1 MELFD
6 LSGRVA
12 VVTGGNGGIGLGMA
26 LGMARAGATIVVAGR
41 DAAKN
46 AAAVK
51 QIQDAG
57 AKASAIPV
65 DVLKEDSC
73 RALIADTVKAHG
85 RLDILVNNA
94 GMSIRKQPEQYTLAE
109 WHTVMDS
116 NLTSA
121 FLCSHAAYPEMK
133 KGGLGKIINIGSM
146 MSIFGAPFA
155 TAYAA
160 SKGGMVQMTK
170 SMATAWAKDNIQVNA
185 ILPGWI
191 DTALTRRAREQIQG
205 LHDNVLRRTPAGRWG
220 ERIGLRRHCRL
231 PGGAGVRLRDRRRHH
246 RRRRLFGAGLVSL
259 PERWTLQVR
268 APARTTA
275 TSRRNWRGRRTGR
288 SWVRR
293 RSCRRAGRRRPPAP
307 ARASPRRACPSW

>member
-1 MELFD
+1 MKLFD

-12 VVTGGNGGIGLGMA
+12 VITGGNGGIGLGMA
-26 LGMARAGATIVVAGR
+26 KGMAGAGATIVVAGR
-41 DAAKN
+41 DTDKN

-51 QIQDAG
+51 ELQSAG
-57 AKASAIPV
+57 GKASAIPV
-65 DVLKEDSC
+65 DVLQEASC
-73 RALIADTVKAHG
+73 RNLIEVTLKAHG

-121 FLCSHAAYPEMK
+121 FLCSHAAFPAMQ
-133 KGGLGKIINIGSM
+133 KGGAGKIINIGSM
-146 MSIFGAPFA
+146 MSIFGAAFA

-191 DTALTRRAREQIQG
+191 DTALTRRAREQVTG
-205 LHDNVLRRTPAGRWG
+205 LHDSVLRRTPAARWG
-220 ERIGLRRHCRL
+220 I
-231 PGGAGVRLRDRRRHH
+231 PADFAGIAVFL
-246 RRRRLFGAGLVSL
+246 A
-259 PERWTLQVR
+259 
-268 APARTTA
+268 APA
-275 TSRRNWRGRRTGR
+275 SDFVTGAAITVDGGY
-288 SWVRR
+288 SVQ
-293 RSCRRAGRRRPPAP
+293 G
-307 ARASPRRACPSW
+307 